1 MISTENTWSG
11 SKEAKLFPVETK
23 RVVGP
28 GAGCGPH
35 LTGVARFEQEPLIN
49 VESSK
54 INPAFDRAGSIL
66 GVVEFS
72 SIGFRTLSPERAAR
86 QGGTRYAVDAGAG
99 RWSGTGADES
109 LAQLIIICRRV
120 FNHGVTT

>member
-1 MISTENTWSG
+1 MEADPLPRFRLWHDLNG
-11 SKEAKLFPVETK
+11 KHLERKYKEAKLFPVETK

-35 LTGVARFEQEPLIN
+35 LTGVAGFEQEPLIN

-54 INPAFDRAGSIL
+54 INPAFDWVGSIL

-72 SIGFRTLSPERAAR
+72 STGFRTLSPERAAR
-86 QGGTRYAVDAGAG
+86 
-99 RWSGTGADES
+99 
-109 LAQLIIICRRV
+109 
-120 FNHGVTT
+120 